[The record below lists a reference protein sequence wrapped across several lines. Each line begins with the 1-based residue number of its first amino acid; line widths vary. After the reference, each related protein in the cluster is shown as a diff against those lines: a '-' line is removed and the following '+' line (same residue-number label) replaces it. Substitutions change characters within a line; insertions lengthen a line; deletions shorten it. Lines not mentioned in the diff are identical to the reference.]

1 MRGSVE
7 KYETSDGDR
16 WRIRYELPPGPQ
28 GERRQ
33 RSKRGFARQRDAE
46 RALREA
52 LGAVEAGTYVEP
64 VNDTVEQWLY
74 EWLESR
80 KPTDPSAARRHRGKL
95 APSTWAQYRTY
106 IRSFIVPVIGHLR
119 LRDLSPRDL
128 ENLYE
133 VLEREGG
140 RERQG
145 LAPKTIAN
153 VHGILSTALKSA
165 VSRGKIAVSPLAR
178 LEHPPTVERTRTGWW
193 SPAQLRTF
201 LEHVRDD
208 RLYAAWL
215 LFATTGMRRGEVAG
229 LAWDEVDLE
238 SGTVTVAWQLGL
250 VDSKPT
256 FKPRA
261 KTDAGR
267 RRMSLDPETLEALRR
282 HRKSQ
287 LEERIV
293 AGPAWHDEQTDQYG
307 TVRKNLAFTW
317 EDGRLINPERFSRWF
332 TQHTK
337 AAGLPRIRLH
347 DVRHS
352 YASAGL
358 ANASGWGQVKVISE
372 RLGHAS
378 IGITLDTYSHVLPDQ
393 DADVAATLATVILGR

>member
-1 MRGSVE
+1 MRGTVE
-7 KYETSDGDR
+7 KYQTSHGDR
-16 WRIRYELPPGPQ
+16 WRIRYELPSGPH

-46 RALREA
+46 RALREI

-74 EWLESR
+74 EWLQSR
-80 KPTDPSAARRHRGKL
+80 KPADPSGARRHRGKL

-119 LRDLSPRDL
+119 LRDLSPGDL
-128 ENLYE
+128 ENLYD
-133 VLEREGG
+133 VLEHVGG

-178 LEHPPTVERTRTGWW
+178 LEHPPTVERTQTTWW
-193 SPAQLRTF
+193 SPEQLRAF
-201 LEHVRDD
+201 LEHVQSD

-229 LAWDEVDLE
+229 LGWDEVDLE
-238 SGTVTVAWQLGL
+238 AGTVTVAWQLGL
-250 VDSKPT
+250 VESKPT
-256 FKPRA
+256 FKRRP

-267 RRMSLDPETLEALRR
+267 RRMSLDPETLEVLRG
-282 HRKSQ
+282 HRKNQ

-307 TVRKNLAFTW
+307 TTRRNLVFAW

-358 ANASGWGQVKVISE
+358 ANASGWGEVKVMSE